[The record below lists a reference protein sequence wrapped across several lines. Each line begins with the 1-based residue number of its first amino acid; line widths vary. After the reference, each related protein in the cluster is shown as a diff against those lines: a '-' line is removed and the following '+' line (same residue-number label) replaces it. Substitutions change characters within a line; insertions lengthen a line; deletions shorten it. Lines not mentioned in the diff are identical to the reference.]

1 MSEKNTEKSGRKT
14 GRREALWGL
23 MFVLAAAILLHLT
36 GRVFRPVH
44 INYGSTW
51 EQYLAEPKNSIDV
64 LFLGSSY
71 AYCDWNPAMMYAES
85 GLTGYVMGGSEQTPA
100 LTYWYLKEALRTQ
113 SPSVVVMEASSLFFD
128 RYRNYTQ
135 TNVERMPWGFN
146 RLGAIFTAAE
156 PEKRV
161 SLFFDLY
168 IYHDRWKELTEADFE
183 KLVPAG
189 ADHLKGHTAVDEV
202 FPALEWS
209 QEPFLNELSQ
219 SEEILEENMKD
230 FDRIAA
236 LCREK
241 GIDLIVTV
249 NPTYSQYPQPVYD
262 RLEERLTE
270 NEGVRVFDWR
280 NGFEEMGLDVS
291 KHLYD
296 GGHLNQDGAKIFSA
310 WTGRFL
316 REQGYVPRAQ
326 TEENTLAWEAAAEYW
341 QGLLG

>member
-1 MSEKNTEKSGRKT
+1 MPTATREKAETKT
-14 GRREALWGL
+14 KRGEALWAIAFL
-23 MFVLAAAILLHLT
+23 LAAALLLHLA
-36 GRVFRPVH
+36 GAVLRPIH

-51 EQYLAEPKNSIDV
+51 EQYLAEPEDSIDV

-85 GLTGYVMGGSEQTPA
+85 GLTGYVMGGSEQVPA
-100 LTYWYLKEALRTQ
+100 LTYWYLKEALKTQ
-113 SPSVVVMEASSLFFD
+113 SPSVVVMEATSLFFD

-135 TNVERMPWGFN
+135 TNVERMPWGLN
-146 RLGAIFTAAE
+146 RLGAIWECGE
-156 PEKRV
+156 PGKR
-161 SLFFDLY
+161 LGLAFDLY
-168 IYHDRWKELTEADFE
+168 IYHDRWKELTRADFE
-183 KLVPAG
+183 KIFPAG
-189 ADHLKGHTAVDEV
+189 ADELKGHTAVDQV

-209 QEPFLNELSQ
+209 QEPFVNELTQ
-219 SEEILEENMKD
+219 SEEVLRQNMAD

-262 RLEERLTE
+262 RLAAEVTE
-270 NEGVRVFDWR
+270 KEGARFFDWR
-280 NGFEEMGLDVS
+280 SDFEEMGLDVS
-291 KHLYD
+291 RHLYD

-316 REQGYVPRAQ
+316 REQGYVPRPQ
-326 TEENTLAWEAAAEYW
+326 TEENRAAWEAAAEYW
-341 QGLLG
+341 EELLK